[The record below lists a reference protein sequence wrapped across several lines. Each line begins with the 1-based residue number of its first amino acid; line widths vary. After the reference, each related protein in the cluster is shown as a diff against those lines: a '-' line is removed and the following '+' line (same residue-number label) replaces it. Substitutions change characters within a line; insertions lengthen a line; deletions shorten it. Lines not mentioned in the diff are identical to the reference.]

1 MSYTHF
7 RGVSTT
13 LDGYAVGAKG
23 SEIPV
28 ISLTGALYQLGT
40 VVTAAATEL
49 NILTGATVT
58 AAEVNTLDR
67 SANIQTII
75 AAGPITLGL
84 DTIKLALVGAGAVT
98 LAAPTAAEAGKIKVI
113 EMTVDNG
120 DVTLSLANV
129 VGGTA
134 GTTCTWSAVGQSLVL
149 IGAVAKW
156 AVVSEGGAALT

>member
-23 SEIPV
+23 SEVPV
-28 ISLTGALYQLGT
+28 ISVTGGLSQNGT
-40 VVTAAATEL
+40 SIDA
-49 NILTGATVT
+49 T
-58 AAEVNTLDR
+58 AAELNTLDR

-75 AAGPITLGL
+75 AAGAITLGL

-120 DVTLSLANV
+120 DVTLSLANC

-149 IGAVAKW
+149 VGAVSKW
-156 AVVSEGGAALT
+156 AVVSEGGVVLT